1 MDKAD
6 IQKAEKYYVRHLK
19 EVILPFWIPDCIDRK
34 FGGYL
39 NCYDNTGKEL
49 LSYNKD
55 VYKRQL
61 LSRCFKGDR
70 RLSLG

>member
-34 FGGYL
+34 LGVYL

-49 LSYNKD
+49 
-55 VYKRQL
+55 
-61 LSRCFKGDR
+61 
-70 RLSLG
+70 